1 MGLAN
6 LFSIKS
12 DGIDELVGRASNQ
25 ANAMVLLGKML
36 ADAATNVSE
45 HADEQVQ
52 HTNEVAAAVE
62 QMSASI
68 REIADNASRTAETAD
83 RMAELN
89 RHGLDNMRE
98 LSGSVDHVAQLF
110 QKVTGVMQQ
119 LRDSA
124 AAMGRVV
131 EVINEIAAQTKL
143 LSMNA
148 SIEAAHAGQH
158 GKGFAVVA
166 QEVRALAEKTRSST
180 EEISAAI
187 AHNQKVTDD
196 IVDAIEAGQAAVAR
210 GVQQSGETTN
220 TLGMVAENIET
231 VAGMVQQIVAATEQQ
246 ARTAEDISARID
258 SVAKLARDTLTSA
271 NSSAQASNDLARVA
285 SRLEGRVSAFGQEF
299 FGLVPLEN
307 AIKMNKSF
315 TLLVKYIGGVLGR
328 KLYVRLGHDY
338 ADAIREAGEGRAL
351 VSYQT
356 PSTYIEAHEKYGL
369 EPLVVPLA
377 KGEPFYRSAI
387 VVREESGISEVA
399 QLAGKRFAFGDKKS
413 TGSKAM
419 PESMLK
425 QAGVRLDDLDDYGFL
440 GSHDNVATAVLNE
453 DYDAGGLMLS
463 VAEKY
468 VGRGLVILA
477 TSDNIPQFPIC
488 ASPKLSNEARRKLT
502 QALLNLKDER
512 ILRALGSHVTGF
524 APIEDRDYDGVRAM
538 LENLRG

>member
-6 LFSIKS
+6 LFLVKN

-68 REIADNASRTAETAD
+68 REIAANASRTAETAD

-196 IVDAIEAGQAAVAR
+196 IVDAIEAGQVAVAR

-356 PSTYIEAHEKYGL
+356 PSTYIEAHEKYGM

-399 QLAGKRFAFGDKKS
+399 QLAGKRFAFGDEKS

-440 GSHDNVATAVLNE
+440 GSHDNVANAVLNE

-538 LENLRG
+538 LENLKG